1 MGRTSTVA
9 AKLTARTQTRLK
21 RAAQEE
27 GIGVS
32 TLLSQIVTDYLRA
45 DREKERMNLSEQI
58 QDAVSVVEDVVSELE
73 YHSSYFEGLEAVNT
87 HSLKGAVKELDDA
100 ADLVR
105 VAEEERAARREELE
119 LELEEDDDEY
129 NEEDE
134 D

>member
-58 QDAVSVVEDVVSELE
+58 QDAVSVVEDVVSELGVPQQL
-73 YHSSYFEGLEAVNT
+73 FRGPR
-87 HSLKGAVKELDDA
+87 G
-100 ADLVR
+100 R
-105 VAEEERAARREELE
+105 
-119 LELEEDDDEY
+119 
-129 NEEDE
+129 
-134 D
+134 

>member
-1 MGRTSTVA
+1 M
-9 AKLTARTQTRLK
+9 
-21 RAAQEE
+21 
-27 GIGVS
+27 
-32 TLLSQIVTDYLRA
+32 
-45 DREKERMNLSEQI
+45 
-58 QDAVSVVEDVVSELE
+58 E

-119 LELEEDDDEY
+119 LEEDDDEY